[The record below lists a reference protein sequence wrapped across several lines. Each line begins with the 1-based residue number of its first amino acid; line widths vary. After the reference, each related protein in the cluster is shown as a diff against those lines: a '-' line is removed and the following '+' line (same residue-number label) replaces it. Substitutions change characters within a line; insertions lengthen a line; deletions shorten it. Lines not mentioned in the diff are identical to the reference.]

1 MTVGVEALAK
11 AFHDAIPSIMSGS
24 AAAIAVA
31 EEPLTTV

>member
-1 MTVGVEALAK
+1 MLIEVEKLAQ

-24 AAAIAVA
+24 AAAVAVA